1 MAWSFLNCLGR
12 EKATTRQNRL
22 SAKAFPRRRV
32 RQGTADAVRRFYC
45 WQTGSRHVERQKIP
59 FESPIA
65 IRAGHENTVR
75 HVKSVNGASE
85 VMTDWPHAR
94 RGPVYQET
102 VAVIEAALAGDASA
116 AQARAAFHHFAEHA
130 GVLVQG

>member
-1 MAWSFLNCLGR
+1 M
-12 EKATTRQNRL
+12 
-22 SAKAFPRRRV
+22 
-32 RQGTADAVRRFYC
+32 
-45 WQTGSRHVERQKIP
+45 ERQKIA
-59 FESPIA
+59 FDSPVS

-102 VAVIEAALAGDASA
+102 VAVIEAALAGEVTAD
-116 AQARAAFHHFAEHA
+116 QARKAFHDFADHA
-130 GVLVQG
+130 GVLVKG

>member
-1 MAWSFLNCLGR
+1 M
-12 EKATTRQNRL
+12 
-22 SAKAFPRRRV
+22 
-32 RQGTADAVRRFYC
+32 
-45 WQTGSRHVERQKIP
+45 ERQKIP

-85 VMTDWPHAR
+85 VLTDWPHAR

-102 VAVIEAALAGDASA
+102 VAVIEAAMAGETSA
-116 AQARAAFHHFAEHA
+116 AEARRAFRHFADHA
-130 GVLVQG
+130 GVLVGQ

>member
-1 MAWSFLNCLGR
+1 M
-12 EKATTRQNRL
+12 
-22 SAKAFPRRRV
+22 
-32 RQGTADAVRRFYC
+32 
-45 WQTGSRHVERQKIP
+45 ERQKIP
-59 FESPIA
+59 FDSPVS

-102 VAVIEAALAGDASA
+102 VAVIEAALAGEVA
-116 AQARAAFHHFAEHA
+116 ADQARAAFHDFAEHA
-130 GVLVQG
+130 GVLVKD

>member
-1 MAWSFLNCLGR
+1 M
-12 EKATTRQNRL
+12 
-22 SAKAFPRRRV
+22 
-32 RQGTADAVRRFYC
+32 
-45 WQTGSRHVERQKIP
+45 ERQKIR
-59 FESPIA
+59 FDSPVS

-102 VAVIEAALAGDASA
+102 VAVIEAALAGEVSSE
-116 AQARAAFHHFAEHA
+116 QARQAFHDFAEHA
-130 GVLVQG
+130 GVLVKG